1 MSDINSVGKNRGGK
15 RTKESQDVDRVI
27 ILSGMRREA
36 ITIQLPFE
44 QRSEEVREHAMGT
57 FGEYFSRMKEQQ
69 LPIVK
74 RE

>member
-1 MSDINSVGKNRGGK
+1 M
-15 RTKESQDVDRVI
+15 DRVI
-27 ILSGMRREA
+27 ILSGMLREA

-44 QRSEEVREHAMGT
+44 QRSEEVREQAMGT

-74 RE
+74 QE